1 MRRVWGTLKHTP
13 AGAVVATLK
22 KLTTIGEQLTV
33 KRVFRSGIAN
43 SRDRWWFHLLG
54 SEDLLKQL
62 EGEWESVLLQTK
74 WKLEL
79 CTKPATND
87 TNTSHSSPTVS
98 PEQPDDP
105 NSPGS
110 TTITRQLLPENSS
123 DQEASID
130 TIATTSTDA
139 TPNHSQVP
147 TNLVPSPNKN
157 HPSNSHSFLEIT
169 QVTHSPP
176 PST

>member
-13 AGAVVATLK
+13 AGAIVATLK

-33 KRVFRSGIAN
+33 KRVFRSGTAN

-62 EGEWESVLLQTK
+62 EGEWESVSLQTK

-110 TTITRQLLPENSS
+110 TTITRQSLPESSS
-123 DQEASID
+123 DQEASTD
-130 TIATTSTDA
+130 TTAATNTDA
-139 TPNHSQVP
+139 TSSHSQVP
-147 TNLVPSPNKN
+147 T
-157 HPSNSHSFLEIT
+157 I
-169 QVTHSPP
+169 
-176 PST
+176 